1 MTIQNIILI
10 LYNLSSVFEINF
22 KERGVILENLKKE
35 DIDCRKNG
43 PTFFEFMNS
52 KVRITIFR
60 RFKITNKTY
69 LSSNQNKNMEIKRY
83 EL

>member
-10 LYNLSSVFEINF
+10 LFSNELRNLSSVFEINF

-60 RFKITNKTY
+60 RFKI
-69 LSSNQNKNMEIKRY
+69 
-83 EL
+83 